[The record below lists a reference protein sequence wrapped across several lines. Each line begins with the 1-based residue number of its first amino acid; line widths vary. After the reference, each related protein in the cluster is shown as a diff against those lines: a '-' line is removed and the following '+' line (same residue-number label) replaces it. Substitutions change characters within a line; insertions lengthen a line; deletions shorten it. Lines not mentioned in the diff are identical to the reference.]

1 MNTSKIDTVVR
12 NLTTAYIQALQT
24 GAETR
29 ATYLRTLVE
38 ESQRELGLEPRA
50 NNRKAKHI
58 GAEEQARQ
66 LAAVAAVHGRF
77 YAIINEVVDASL
89 TDVPSKDHTLER
101 NRRTNFARTAL
112 YAVRL
117 YIRAGKDLTAVAP
130 ARVTKSTLAV
140 EARPTIRSP
149 GRLKSRV
156 ERASKAFVTSLLE
169 LGEADKQAA
178 LAELDTLLGIMAN
191 QMAALGAPPA
201 RDLKHA
207 VEQHK
212 PFRSGATLFVPT
224 QTTVLRQIER
234 PS

>member
-1 MNTSKIDTVVR
+1 MNASKIEVTVR
-12 NLTTAYIQALQT
+12 NLTTAYLEARGT
-24 GAETR
+24 VDATKV
-29 ATYLRTLVE
+29 TYLRTLVE
-38 ESQRELGLEPRA
+38 ESQRELGIEPRT
-50 NNRKAKHI
+50 NNRKTKNI
-58 GAEEQARQ
+58 SQEEQARQ
-66 LAAVAAVHGRF
+66 LAAVASVHARF
-77 YAIINEVVDASL
+77 YAIVNEVVDAS
-89 TDVPSKDHTLER
+89 TKDPIER

-117 YIRAGKDLTAVAP
+117 YIRAGKDLTAVA
-130 ARVTKSTLAV
+130 AGRVTKSTLAV
-140 EARPTIRSP
+140 EARPKVRTPR
-149 GRLKSRV
+149 RLRNRV
-156 ERASKAFVTSLLE
+156 ERASKAFVTALLE
-169 LGEADKQAA
+169 LGEADKATA

-224 QTTVLRQIER
+224 ATTVLRQQAN

>member
-12 NLTTAYIQALQT
+12 NLTTAYIEAKGELDAT
-24 GAETR
+24 KV
-29 ATYLRTLVE
+29 TYLRTLVE
-38 ESQRELGLEPRA
+38 ESQRELGIEPRA

-58 GAEEQARQ
+58 GQEEQARQ
-66 LAAVAAVHGRF
+66 LAAVATVHGRF
-77 YAIINEVVDASL
+77 YAIVNEVVDASL
-89 TDVPSKDHTLER
+89 AEVPSKDHTLER

-140 EARPTIRSP
+140 EARPAVRSP
-149 GRLKSRV
+149 RRLKNRV
-156 ERASKAFVTSLLE
+156 ERASKAFVTALLE
-169 LGEADKQAA
+169 LGETDKSVA

-201 RDLKHA
+201 RDLKQA
-207 VEQHK
+207 VEHHK
-212 PFRSGATLFVPT
+212 PFKSGSTLFVPT
-224 QTTVLRQIER
+224 QTTVLRQQSN